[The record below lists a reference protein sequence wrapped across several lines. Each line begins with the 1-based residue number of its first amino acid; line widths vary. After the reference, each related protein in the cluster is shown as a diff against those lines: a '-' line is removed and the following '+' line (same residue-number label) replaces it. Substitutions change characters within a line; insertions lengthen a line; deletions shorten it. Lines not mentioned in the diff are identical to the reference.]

1 MEPFRCHVFV
11 CTQQKPE
18 GVTCCSASGAGKLLE
33 SLYREL
39 GRAGLDR
46 EVQVSSCGCLGL
58 CDGGPVMITY
68 PDGVWYSKVQPD
80 DVPELVRTH
89 FQHGQPVVRLQ
100 RTDSAGMKAE
110 ILEHHD
116 RYLAMLKAKDEA
128 GTIPEDLLE
137 TVRGFWASRVLLTA
151 LELDI
156 FNAVGSGSSANEAAH
171 RAATDARATATLL
184 HALVS
189 LGLLSK
195 QNGSF
200 HNTPVS
206 ARFLT
211 RNSPDDARGGLLH
224 HANLWERWSRLTDC
238 VRHGTNPPRKHAPDA
253 TQAFIA
259 AMDRNSRERTGAVLK
274 AVGDGVRRL
283 LDLGGGSA
291 AYSIAFAKAFP
302 ELHALVLDVPEV
314 TPITSAYVRDA
325 GFSQRIKVQAG
336 DMLSSPLGEGH
347 DLVLVSAIAHM
358 FSPAQNQQLCRRAYT
373 ALTPNGR
380 IVIQDFILDPSRTRP
395 KFAALFAVNMLVN
408 TDAGGCYTEQ
418 EYTDWL
424 QSAGFRDIR
433 RVTLPGPSGL
443 MIATR

>member
-1 MEPFRCHVFV
+1 MEPFRYHVFV

-33 SLYREL
+33 SLYCEL
-39 GRAGLDR
+39 GRASLDR

-68 PDGVWYSKVQPD
+68 PDGAWYSKVQPD
-80 DVPELVRTH
+80 DVPELVRSH
-89 FQHGQPVVRLQ
+89 FQHGQPVARLL

-156 FNAVGSGSSANEAAH
+156 FNAVGNGGSADEIAH
-171 RAATDARATATLL
+171 RASTDARATAMLL

-189 LGLLSK
+189 MGLLSK
-195 QNGSF
+195 QEGSF

-206 ARFLT
+206 TRFLT
-211 RNSPDDARGGLLH
+211 RNSPDDARPGLLH
-224 HANLWERWSRLTDC
+224 HASLWEPWSRLTEC
-238 VRHGTNPPRKHAPDA
+238 VRRGTNPPRQRTPEA

-274 AVGDGVRRL
+274 AVGDGVRRM

-291 AYSIAFAKAFP
+291 AYSIAFAKANP
-302 ELHALVLDVPEV
+302 EVRAVVLDVPEV
-314 TPITSAYVRDA
+314 VGITSKFVRDA
-325 GFSQRIKVQAG
+325 GLAQRIQVEAG
-336 DMLSSPLGEGH
+336 DMLTAPLGEGY

-358 FSPAQNQQLCRRAYT
+358 FSPAQNQHLCRRAYA
-373 ALTPNGR
+373 ALAPKGR

-395 KFAALFAVNMLVN
+395 KFAALFAINMLVN

-418 EYTDWL
+418 EYSDWL
-424 QSAGFRDIR
+424 RDTGFRDIR
-433 RVTLPGPSGL
+433 RVTLLGPAGL

>member
-1 MEPFRCHVFV
+1 MEPFRYHVFV

-68 PDGVWYSKVQPD
+68 PDGIWYSKVQPD
-80 DVPELVRTH
+80 DIPELVRSH
-89 FQHGQPVVRLQ
+89 FQHGQPVARLQ

-128 GTIPEDLLE
+128 GTIPEELLE
-137 TVRGFWASRVLLTA
+137 TVRGFWTSRVLLTA

-156 FNAVGSGSSANEAAH
+156 FNAVGNGSSASEVAH
-171 RAATDARATATLL
+171 RAATDAHATATLL
-184 HALVS
+184 DALVS
-189 LGLLSK
+189 MGLLTK
-195 QNGSF
+195 QNGTF

-206 ARFLT
+206 GRFLT
-211 RNSPDDARGGLLH
+211 RNSADDARAGLLH
-224 HANLWERWSRLTDC
+224 HANLWERWSHLTERL
-238 VRHGTNPPRKHAPDA
+238 RKGANPPRTHTPEA

-259 AMDRNSRERTGAVLK
+259 AMDRNSRERTGAVLR
-274 AVGDGVRRL
+274 AVGDGVGRM

-302 ELHALVLDVPEV
+302 QLEAVVLEVPEV
-314 TPITSAYVRDA
+314 VDITSKYVRDA
-325 GFSQRIKVQAG
+325 GLAQRIKVQAG
-336 DMLSSPLGEGH
+336 DMLSSPLGEGY

-358 FSPAQNQQLCRRAYT
+358 FSPAQNQRLFQRVHA
-373 ALTPNGR
+373 ALAPNGR
-380 IVIQDFILDPSRTRP
+380 IVIQDFILDSSRTRP
-395 KFAALFAVNMLVN
+395 KFAALFAINMLVS
-408 TDAGGCYTEQ
+408 TDGGSCYTEQ
-418 EYTDWL
+418 EYSDWL
-424 QSAGFRDIR
+424 QNSGFKDIQR
-433 RVTLPGPSGL
+433 ITLPGPAGL

>member
-1 MEPFRCHVFV
+1 MEPFRYHVFV

-18 GVTCCSASGAGKLLE
+18 GVTCCSASGAGKLVE

-68 PDGVWYSKVQPD
+68 PDGAWYSKIQPD
-80 DVPELVRTH
+80 DIPELVRSH
-89 FQHGQPVVRLQ
+89 FQQGQPVARLQ
-100 RTDSAGMKAE
+100 RTDSAAMRAE

-128 GTIPEDLLE
+128 GTIPDDLLE
-137 TVRGFWASRVLLTA
+137 TIRGFWASRIALTA

-156 FNAVGSGSSANEAAH
+156 FNAVGNGGPAAEVAH
-171 RAATDARATATLL
+171 RAATDTRATATLL

-189 LGLLSK
+189 MGLLSK
-195 QNGSF
+195 QDGTF
-200 HNTPVS
+200 HNTPIS

-211 RNSPDDARGGLLH
+211 RGSPDDARAGLLH
-224 HANLWERWSRLTDC
+224 HANLWARWSNLTDC
-238 VRHGTNPPRKHAPDA
+238 VRQGKSQRRERTPDA

-274 AVGDGVRRL
+274 AVGDGVRRM

-302 ELHALVLDVPEV
+302 EMQAVVLDVPEV
-314 TPITSAYVRDA
+314 IPITSAYVREA
-325 GFSQRIKVQAG
+325 GLSQRIKVQAG
-336 DMLSSPLGEGH
+336 DMLSSPLGEGY

-358 FSPAQNQQLCRRAYT
+358 FSAAQNQELCKRAYA
-373 ALTPNGR
+373 ALAPNGR
-380 IVIQDFILDPSRTRP
+380 IVIQDFILDPCRTRP
-395 KFAALFAVNMLVN
+395 KFAALFAVNMLVS

-418 EYTDWL
+418 EYSDWL
-424 QSAGFRDIR
+424 RNAGFRDIR